1 MSTTRRIP
9 THRPAPVMASAPA
22 RATFDPQRA
31 REIAAIHAA
40 AHALGMDTADKSH
53 SSDYRTMLRVQGGK
67 PSAADLSA
75 QGRRKVLAYLAK
87 LQGKRPS
94 MTQQEFIAELWRRL
108 GDAGALTDRSLLG
121 LDAWIKGQVG
131 VDSLRFIDTA
141 NGNRLV
147 EALKDWLARATAK
160 AGRQGVGQ

>member
-1 MSTTRRIP
+1 MSTTRRHP
-9 THRPAPVMASAPA
+9 AHRPVPVTAAQPA

-31 REIAAIHAA
+31 RDIAAIHAA

-53 SSDYRTMLRVQGGK
+53 GSDYRTMLRIQGGK

-75 QGRRKVLAYLAK
+75 PGRRKVLAYLAK

-94 MTQQEFIAELWRRL
+94 MTQAEFITELWRRL
-108 GDAGALTDRSLLG
+108 GEAGALTDRSPLG

-141 NGNRLV
+141 KGNRLV
-147 EALKDWLARATAK
+147 EALKSWLARATSAK
-160 AGRQGVGQ
+160 GEGAGQ